1 MLLEEFLEEHKIYN
15 MKTLTESIIGRKNA
29 QSRPIWY
36 NKYNKEPK
44 LSRDEI
50 IGDIEDCIGNVRDN
64 NNYLRGLKD
73 PEVNYAGY
81 VADVLNIA
89 ARCKDKKISDTAKKY
104 LHNSPDEE
112 LFDGVIAISQLLGI

>member
-1 MLLEEFLEEHKIYN
+1 
-15 MKTLTESIIGRKNA
+15 MKTLTESIIGRKNT
-29 QSRPIWY
+29 QSRSIW
-36 NKYNKEPK
+36 YNKEPK

-73 PEVNYAGY
+73 PEVNYAEY
-81 VADVLNIA
+81 VAGVLNIA
-89 ARCKDKKISDTAKKY
+89 ARCKDKNISDIAKKY
-104 LHNSPDEE
+104 LHNSPDEG

>member
-1 MLLEEFLEEHKIYN
+1 MSLKEFLEEHKIYN
-15 MKTLTESIIGRKNA
+15 MKTLLESIIGRKNA
-29 QSRPIWY
+29 QSRPVWY
-36 NKYNKEPK
+36 NRESK
-44 LSRDEI
+44 LYSKDQI

-73 PEVNYAGY
+73 PDVNYAEY
-81 VADVLNIA
+81 VADVLNVA

>member
-1 MLLEEFLEEHKIYN
+1 
-15 MKTLTESIIGRKNA
+15 MKTLLESIIGRKNA
-29 QSRPIWY
+29 QSRPVWY
-36 NKYNKEPK
+36 NRESK
-44 LSRDEI
+44 LYSKDQI

-89 ARCKDKKISDTAKKY
+89 AGCKDKKISDTAKKY